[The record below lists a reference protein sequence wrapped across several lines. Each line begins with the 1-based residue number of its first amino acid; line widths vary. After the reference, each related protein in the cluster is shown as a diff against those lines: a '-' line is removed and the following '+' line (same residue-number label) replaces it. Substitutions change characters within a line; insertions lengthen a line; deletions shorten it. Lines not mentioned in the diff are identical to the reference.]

1 MRVFKYIFFA
11 LLFLIIGFYLYG
23 LLFLKDEVKVSRSI
37 EIDRPARMVY
47 KTVNSMHN
55 FNQWSPWPRMDPDAQ
70 FTYQGPKS
78 GVGSQMTWS
87 GNQEIGS
94 GVQTIVETIDN
105 EKVKTKTVFKSK
117 DDAVSFTTYQ
127 LTVLSPDKTQVE
139 WIYETDSQGDI
150 LGRYVGSML
159 DGMLGPQYEQGL
171 LNLKELIESQPVYD
185 FSAISETTVDRQNI
199 LFIPI
204 EVATQQDIESE
215 LSSAYNRIMGFMERN
230 QLTAATPPMAVF
242 KNVGAGVLEGQGA
255 WRINAAVGVN
265 VDGLSGI
272 TSELQLGRIAGGRV
286 LKLTQIGSYQQA
298 EKSYDL
304 LDAYMDEQSL
314 QAAGSP
320 WEVYINDPT
329 EVAENELEAHI
340 YQPISDKL
348 EE

>member
-23 LLFLKDEVKVSRSI
+23 LLFLKDEVMVSRSI

-55 FNQWSPWPRMDPDAQ
+55 FNQWSPWPRMDPDAK

-94 GVQTIVETIDN
+94 GVQTIIETIEN
-105 EKVKTKTVFKSK
+105 TKVKTKTVFKSK
-117 DDAVSFTTYQ
+117 ADAVSYTSYQ
-127 LTVLSPDKTQVE
+127 LTELSPNKTQVE
-139 WIYETDSQGDI
+139 WIYETDSEGDI

-171 LNLKELIESQPVYD
+171 RNLKQLVESQPEYD
-185 FSAISETTVDRQNI
+185 FSAISETTVESQNI

-204 EVATQQDIESE
+204 EAATQEDII
-215 LSSAYNRIMGFMERN
+215 SALNSAFTRIMGFMERN
-230 QLTAATPPMAVF
+230 QLAAATPPMAVY
-242 KNVGAGVLEGQGA
+242 KNVGAGVPEGQGA
-255 WRINAAVGVN
+255 WRIDAAIGVS

-272 TSELQLGRIAGGRV
+272 TNELQLGRIAGSRV
-286 LKLTQIGSYQQA
+286 LKLIQIGSYDQA
-298 EKSYDL
+298 ESSYEL
-304 LDAYMDEQSL
+304 LDAYMDENDL
-314 QAAGSP
+314 QTAGSP
-320 WEVYINDPT
+320 WEVYINDPS
-329 EVAENELEAHI
+329 EVSENGLITHI
-340 YQPISDKL
+340 YLPIRPT
-348 EE
+348 E